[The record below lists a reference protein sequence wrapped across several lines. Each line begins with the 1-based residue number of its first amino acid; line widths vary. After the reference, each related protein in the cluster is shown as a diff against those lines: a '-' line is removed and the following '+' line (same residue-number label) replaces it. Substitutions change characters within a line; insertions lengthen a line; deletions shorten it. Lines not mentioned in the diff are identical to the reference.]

1 MQTLAQ
7 WVSSPENR
15 SALAAV
21 EGVAECVCSRA
32 SRRAIN
38 PLFLHGPSGVGKT
51 HLVAGLAARVAERGL
66 GLSAVLLTA
75 GDFDRDPEE
84 ASAELAAARQADL
97 VAVEDV
103 HRLSAR
109 VVEAVVQLL
118 DRGLARQVQFVFTA
132 AVGPAQLERLPARL
146 TSRLASG
153 LIVGLE
159 PPGPTSRREFLRD
172 RVARRGLTVDPAVL
186 DWLAEHVGGSGRQLD
201 GAVARLEA
209 LTQLHDAS
217 PGVEVVAESFRT
229 DADAH
234 RASVERIAQRV
245 GRYFRVETRRL
256 QGRDRSR
263 QALLPRQIGMY
274 LARRL
279 TDLSLDQ
286 IGAYFGGRD
295 HSTVLHACRKV
306 EQALADDLAL
316 SGAVRELQADLV

>member
-1 MQTLAQ
+1 
-7 WVSSPENR
+7 VSSPENR

-21 EGVAECVCSRA
+21 ERVADCVCGRQT
-32 SRRAIN
+32 RRAVN

-66 GLSAVLLTA
+66 GLSVVILTA
-75 GDFDRDPEE
+75 GDFDRDPE
-84 ASAELAAARQADL
+84 ASTADFAAARQADL

-109 VVEAVVQLL
+109 AVEPVVQLL
-118 DRGLARQVQFVFTA
+118 DRSLARQVQLVFTA

-153 LIVGLE
+153 LIVGVELL
-159 PPGPTSRREFLRD
+159 GRASRLEFLRD
-172 RVARRGLTVDPAVL
+172 RVSRKGLKVDSAVL
-186 DWLAEHVGGSGRQLD
+186 DWLAEHVGGSGRLLD
-201 GAVARLEA
+201 GAVARLET
-209 LTQLHDAS
+209 LTRMHGGLLE
-217 PGVEVVAESFRT
+217 VEAVAESFRT
-229 DADAH
+229 DADA
-234 RASVERIAQRV
+234 REATVERIAQRV
-245 GRYFRVETRRL
+245 GRYFRVEARQL

-263 QALLPRQIGMY
+263 QALLPRQVGMY

-279 TDLSLDQ
+279 TGLSLQQ

-306 EQALADDLAL
+306 EQALVDDLAL

>member
-21 EGVAECVCSRA
+21 ERVADCLCSRQP
-32 SRRAIN
+32 RRAVN

-51 HLVAGLAARVAERGL
+51 HLVAGLAARVAERGP
-66 GLSAVLLTA
+66 GLSAVILTA

-84 ASAELAAARQADL
+84 SAADLAAARQADL
-97 VAVEDV
+97 AAIEDIQ
-103 HRLSAR
+103 RLSAR
-109 VVEAVVQLL
+109 AVEAVVQLL
-118 DRGLARQVQFVFTA
+118 DHGLARQIQLVFTA
-132 AVGPAQLERLPARL
+132 AVGPAQMERLPARL

-159 PPGPTSRREFLRD
+159 PLGPASRRDFLCD
-172 RVARRGLTVDPAVL
+172 RVARKGLKVDPAVL
-186 DWLAEHVGGSGRQLD
+186 DWIAEHVGGSGRQLD

-209 LTQLHDAS
+209 LTRMHGGVLGVDA
-217 PGVEVVAESFRT
+217 VADSFRT
-229 DADAH
+229 DADA
-234 RASVERIAQRV
+234 RQATVERIAQRV
-245 GRYFRVETRRL
+245 GRYFRVETRQL

-263 QALLPRQIGMY
+263 QALLPRQVSMY

-279 TDLSLDQ
+279 TDLSLQQ

-306 EQALADDLAL
+306 EQALTDDLTL
-316 SGAVRELQADLV
+316 SGAVRELQAGLV